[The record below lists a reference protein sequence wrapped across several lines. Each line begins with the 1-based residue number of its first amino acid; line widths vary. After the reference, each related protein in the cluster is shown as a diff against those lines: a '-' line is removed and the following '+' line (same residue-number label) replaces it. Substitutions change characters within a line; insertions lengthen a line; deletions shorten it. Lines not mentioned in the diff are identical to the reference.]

1 MSSHSDNID
10 PPSSSQFVPPA
21 SAQPYRSIFGGPS
34 SDAGPPLSS
43 PQPGPS
49 RRSIFGG
56 PRSSSHFGPRL
67 DPMSEGPEDD
77 DFEAFLRDRPLEAD
91 YNSEGESFQGSSDG
105 EDGLGLES
113 EPDLPQKK
121 PLSRTSSYSPSK
133 SVSLPPPPT
142 TYVLDRGLDLPP
154 GVPRPNRWTGPPRTY
169 RQLISDEKGAYDA
182 ILANRSMDLAAH
194 LYDSFVLRNQ
204 NQKAGEVLGP
214 EDESEDPAAVKK
226 VWVGW
231 PMLANNVPRSDEYI
245 RRQLD
250 DPDTYRMAP
259 DPRPSADLEESIIA
273 SMLKTAKENFM
284 ASQWDEE
291 EVRTHRAPRL
301 PEEEDYKMDTEDEM
315 KHYESAYG
323 SGIDQEPLRPVFQA
337 DDDTSRRQLRPLSRN
352 VISHLD
358 RVLMGLHHAMQG
370 RTRDQQHTDGEF
382 GSDDEDEASRS
393 HSRHGSCQKG
403 KKSSRASSV
412 HNKRRRRSQH
422 SSDEDET
429 TTRGPDKKSMA
440 NHYVFQRGEQRD
452 WSEVM
457 GIAAMTGLPSDAV
470 MRASKRC
477 ADLFGQD
484 MTFRRFHEGRMHKT
498 EALDHGESRTEYIE
512 SDTEGENVPA
522 PYPKRSR
529 KKKRGHGRD
538 DGSDQGPSVALKLKG
553 KGTHRRADI
562 VCPIATCPRHT
573 DGFSRTWNLTLH
585 LRKAHGRERERTDGS
600 QQRGAAIQ
608 ID

>member
-1 MSSHSDNID
+1 MSSHSDQID
-10 PPSSSQFVPPA
+10 PPSSSQFVPPE

-56 PRSSSHFGPRL
+56 PRSSSHVTSRL
-67 DPMSEGPEDD
+67 DPMSEEPEDD
-77 DFEAFLRDRPLEAD
+77 GFEALLRDRPLFAD

-105 EDGLGLES
+105 EDGVGLES

-121 PLSRTSSYSPSK
+121 PQSRTNSYSPSK
-133 SVSLPPPPT
+133 SASLPPPPT
-142 TYVLDRGLDLPP
+142 TYILDRGLDLPP
-154 GVPRPNRWTGPPRTY
+154 GVPRPNRWTGAPRTY

-182 ILANRSMDLAAH
+182 ILANRSMDLAGH

-204 NQKAGEVLGP
+204 NQKAGEPLGP

-231 PMLANNVPRSDEYI
+231 PMLASNVPRSDEYI

-273 SMLKTAKENFM
+273 SMLKNAKEKFM
-284 ASQWDEE
+284 ASEWDEE
-291 EVRTHRAPRL
+291 EIRNHRPPR
-301 PEEEDYKMDTEDEM
+301 PQEEEEEEDYKMDTEDEM

-323 SGIDQEPLRPVFQA
+323 SDVDQEPLRPVFQA
-337 DDDTSRRQLRPLSRN
+337 DDDRSRRQLRPLSRN
-352 VISHLD
+352 VISNLD

-370 RTRDQQHTDGEF
+370 RTRDQQQKDGEIS
-382 GSDDEDEASRS
+382 SDDEDEASQS
-393 HSRHGSCQKG
+393 HSHHCGRQKG
-403 KKSSRASSV
+403 KNPSHTSSSAN
-412 HNKRRRRSQH
+412 NKRRQRSQH

-429 TTRGPDKKSMA
+429 SRQGPDKKPKSG
-440 NHYVFQRGEQRD
+440 HYIFQRGEQRD

-457 GIAAMTGLPSDAV
+457 GIAAMSGLPTDAV

-477 ADLFGQD
+477 AELFGQD

-498 EALDHGESRTEYIE
+498 EALDHEQSRTEYME
-512 SDTEGENVPA
+512 SETEGSA
-522 PYPKRSR
+522 
-529 KKKRGHGRD
+529 G
-538 DGSDQGPSVALKLKG
+538 
-553 KGTHRRADI
+553 
-562 VCPIATCPRHT
+562 
-573 DGFSRTWNLTLH
+573 
-585 LRKAHGRERERTDGS
+585 
-600 QQRGAAIQ
+600 GA
-608 ID
+608 

>member
-1 MSSHSDNID
+1 MI
-10 PPSSSQFVPPA
+10 
-21 SAQPYRSIFGGPS
+21 
-34 SDAGPPLSS
+34 
-43 PQPGPS
+43 
-49 RRSIFGG
+49 
-56 PRSSSHFGPRL
+56 
-67 DPMSEGPEDD
+67 EGPEDD
-77 DFEAFLRDRPLEAD
+77 DFEALLRNRPLETD
-91 YNSEGESFQGSSDG
+91 YNSEGESFQGSSDS
-105 EDGLGLES
+105 EDRLGLES

-121 PLSRTSSYSPSK
+121 PRSRKTSVSPSK
-133 SVSLPPPPT
+133 SVSLPPLPT

-169 RQLISDEKGAYDA
+169 RHLISDEKGAYDA

-204 NQKAGEVLGP
+204 NQNAGEPVGP

-231 PMLANNVPRSDEYI
+231 PMLASNVPRSDEYI

-250 DPDTYRMAP
+250 DLDTYRMAP

-273 SMLKTAKENFM
+273 GMLKSAKENFM

-291 EVRTHRAPRL
+291 EVRTHRVPRL
-301 PEEEDYKMDTEDEM
+301 PEDEDYKMDTEDEM
-315 KHYESAYG
+315 KNYESAYD

-337 DDDTSRRQLRPLSRN
+337 DDDKSRRQLRPLSRN
-352 VISHLD
+352 VISNLD

-370 RTRDQQHTDGEF
+370 RARDQQHTDGEYN
-382 GSDDEDEASRS
+382 SDTEGEASQS
-393 HSRHGSCQKG
+393 HSYHRGQKTG
-403 KKSSRASSV
+403 KKPSCASSA
-412 HNKRRRRSQH
+412 NQKRRRRNQH
-422 SSDEDET
+422 SSDENKLRT
-429 TTRGPDKKSMA
+429 QGPNKKSKA
-440 NHYVFQRGEQRD
+440 DHYVFQRGEQRD

-457 GIAAMTGLPSDAV
+457 GIAAMTGLPTDAV

-522 PYPKRSR
+522 SNPKRSR
-529 KKKRGHGRD
+529 KKKRDRGHD
-538 DGSDQGPSVALKLKG
+538 DDPDQGPSVAAKLKG

-585 LRKAHGRERERTDGS
+585 MRKAHGRERERTDGS
-600 QQRGAAIQ
+600 QQRGTPIQ